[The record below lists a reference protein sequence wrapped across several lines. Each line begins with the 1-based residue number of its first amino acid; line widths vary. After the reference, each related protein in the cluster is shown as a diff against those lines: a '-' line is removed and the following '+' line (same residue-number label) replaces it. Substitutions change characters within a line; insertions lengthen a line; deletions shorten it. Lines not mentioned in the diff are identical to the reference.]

1 MCLLVIGVQVKD
13 LHDKRTGDLLKGKST
28 ETNRRGQAAYKAR
41 MREAGYKQVAV
52 WVKEDSREAG
62 RLAGLNS
69 TKPMPEAAQDDPIG
83 WSLGFA
89 EGFKQREKQTVNE

>member
-1 MCLLVIGVQVKD
+1 MKD
-13 LHDKRTGDLLKGKST
+13 SSDKQTGDLLSDEKYQIRNK
-28 ETNRRGQAAYKAR
+28 RGQAAYKAR
-41 MREAGYKQVAV
+41 MREAGYKQVTV

-69 TKPMPEAAQDDPIG
+69 AKPMPEAAQDDPLG

-89 EGFKQREKQTVNE
+89 EGFKQREKQTVTE

>member
-1 MCLLVIGVQVKD
+1 MKD
-13 LHDKRTGDLLKGKST
+13 SHDKKTGDLLKGKYT
-28 ETNRRGQAAYKAR
+28 EANKRAQAAYKTR
-41 MREAGYKQVAV
+41 MREAGYKLVAV

-69 TKPMPEAAQDDPIG
+69 SKPMPEAAQDDPIG

-89 EGFKQREKQTVNE
+89 EGFKQRDKQTVNE

>member
-1 MCLLVIGVQVKD
+1 MKD
-13 LHDKRTGDLLKGKST
+13 SHDNKTGDMLKGKYP
-28 ETNRRGQAAYKAR
+28 ETNRRGQAAYKER
-41 MREAGYKQVAV
+41 MREAGYKQVTV

-69 TKPMPEAAQDDPIG
+69 TKPMPEAAQDDPLG

-89 EGFKQREKQTVNE
+89 EGFKQREKQTVTE

>member
-1 MCLLVIGVQVKD
+1 MKD
-13 LHDKRTGDLLKGKST
+13 SSDKQTRDLLSDEKYQIR
-28 ETNRRGQAAYKAR
+28 NQRGQAAYKAR
-41 MREAGYKQVAV
+41 MREAGYKQVTV

-69 TKPMPEAAQDDPIG
+69 AKPMPEAAQDDPLG

-89 EGFKQREKQTVNE
+89 EGFKQREKQSFNE

>member
-1 MCLLVIGVQVKD
+1 MRD
-13 LHDKRTGDLLKGKST
+13 SHDKKTGDLLKGKSS
-28 ETNRRGQAAYKAR
+28 ETNRLAQAAYKAR
-41 MREAGYKQVAV
+41 MREAGYKLVAV

-69 TKPMPEAAQDDPIG
+69 TKPMPEAAQDDPLG

-89 EGFKQREKQTVNE
+89 EGFKQREKQSVNE

>member
-1 MCLLVIGVQVKD
+1 MKD
-13 LHDKRTGDLLKGKST
+13 SHDKKTGDLLKGKSG
-28 ETNRRGQAAYKAR
+28 ETNRRSQAAYKAR
-41 MREAGYKQVAV
+41 MREAGYRLVAV

-69 TKPMPEAAQDDPIG
+69 SKPMPEAAHDDPVG

-89 EGFKQREKQTVNE
+89 EGFKQREKQAVNE